1 MLTIR
6 VSTDRYEAFRC
17 GLRQVDVYMEP
28 VQRGEIV
35 RYVEHEDDQDT
46 GRFVDCR
53 VTSMEQIPGGGTAAS
68 LELRGNRSVA
78 A

>member
-17 GLRQVDVYMEP
+17 GLRQVDVFVEK
-28 VQRGEIV
+28 VERGEIV
-35 RYVEHEDDQDT
+35 RYVEHEDGQDT

-53 VTSMEQIPGGGTAAS
+53 VTCVERIPGGSVAAS
-68 LELRGNRSVA
+68 LELRGNRSA
-78 A
+78 AA